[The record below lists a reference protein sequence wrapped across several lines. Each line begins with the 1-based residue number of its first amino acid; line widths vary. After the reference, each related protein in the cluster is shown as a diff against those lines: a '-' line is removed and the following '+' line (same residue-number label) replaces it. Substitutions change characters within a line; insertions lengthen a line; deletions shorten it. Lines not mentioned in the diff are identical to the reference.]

1 MDRAEIIKALREA
14 ECDDPFECIFGMFG
28 KSKNGYGCFA
38 LYPNGDPNE
47 PKQKCVAHQA
57 ADLIESLIEENNA
70 LKGPQERLKYMLENC
85 ACETTG
91 ASSIAE

>member
-1 MDRAEIIKALREA
+1 MDRAVIIKSLKES
-14 ECDDPFECIFGMFG
+14 ECNDPFECIFGMFG

-57 ADLIESLIEENNA
+57 AELIESLIEENNA
-70 LKGPQERLKYMLENC
+70 LKGKQKLKYMLENC
-85 ACETTG
+85 ACEITDE
-91 ASSIAE
+91 SSTAE

>member
-57 ADLIESLIEENNA
+57 AELIESLIEENSA
-70 LKGPQERLKYMLENC
+70 LKGRQKLKYLLENC
-85 ACETTG
+85 ACETTDV
-91 ASSIAE
+91 S